1 MNFPTRLSS
10 LYKTLAAQLR
20 MIPQAHYSQEPSTQT
35 RQAKAAAVEDSTLL
49 EKLPRVTERPHL
61 TPIPTSTLSKACE
74 FIVFDFETTGLAH
87 DSDICQ
93 IAAMKADP
101 QVTQGAEL
109 IWSTYILPNRC
120 IDKSAQKATGL
131 TTEYCDGQK
140 RLCVHGVPVEAQPYK
155 EGIQSFYTYLQQQS
169 CRHKHTVLVG
179 YGSDKL
185 DIPVLINN
193 FKRYG
198 ISSHDLE
205 GFIAGFADG
214 LYLIRKMKHKRH
226 QPFLN
231 NGIPPISASLS
242 DVYYHLF
249 NTQLKH
255 AHCATADTRAL
266 HRILFQSRLNITP
279 SQLLEHSSTVS
290 SAYELADYTAMYL
303 ARLNSMKGKL
313 FNSSNNPRLSDSVTY
328 NTASKI
334 ARSGLCYDDLANIY
348 REHGPTGI
356 NVLLTGRCSYS
367 PHRVTND
374 PAVVE
379 AVIEHFR
386 SASDNT
392 L

>member
-1 MNFPTRLSS
+1 MNFPPKLSS
-10 LYKTLAAQLR
+10 LYRTLAAQLR
-20 MIPQAHYSQEPSTQT
+20 MRPQARYCQESWTQT
-35 RQAKAAAVEDSTLL
+35 RQAKAAHVEESTLL
-49 EKLPRVTERPHL
+49 EKLPKVTERPHL
-61 TPIPTSTLSKACE
+61 TPIPISTPSSACE

-101 QVTQGAEL
+101 QAPEL
-109 IWSTYILPNRC
+109 IWSTYLLPNRS
-120 IDKSAQKATGL
+120 IDKGTQKATGL
-131 TTEYCDGQK
+131 STEYCNGQK
-140 RLCVHGVPVEAQPYK
+140 CLCLHGVPVEAQPYK

-185 DIPVLINN
+185 DIPVLVNN

-198 ISSHDLE
+198 ISSHDLD

-214 LYLIRKMKHKRH
+214 LLLIQKMRRERH
-226 QPFLN
+226 QSLLN
-231 NGIPPISASLS
+231 DGVPPISASLS

-255 AHCATADTRAL
+255 AHCATVDTRAL

-279 SQLLEHSSTVS
+279 SQLLDHSSTVS
-290 SAYELADYTAMYL
+290 SAYEVADYTAMYL

-313 FNSSNNPRLSDSVTY
+313 FNNSDNPRLSVTR

-334 ARSGLCYDDLANIY
+334 ARSGLCYDDLATVY
-348 REHGPTGI
+348 KEHGPNGI
-356 NVLLTGRCSYS
+356 TILLTGPCRYS
-367 PHRVTND
+367 THRVTND
-374 PAVVE
+374 PTVVE
-379 AVIEHFR
+379 AVIEHFS
-386 SASDNT
+386 SALHNT

>member
-1 MNFPTRLSS
+1 MILLTRWSS
-10 LYKTLAAQLR
+10 LYRTLAAQLR
-20 MIPQAHYSQEPSTQT
+20 VRPQARYSQEPS
-35 RQAKAAAVEDSTLL
+35 RQAKAAPVEDSTLL

-61 TPIPTSTLSKACE
+61 TPLPISTPSNACE
-74 FIVFDFETTGLAH
+74 FIVFDFETTGLTH

-109 IWSTYILPNRC
+109 IWSTYLLPNRS
-120 IDKSAQKATGL
+120 IDKDAQKVTGL
-131 TTEYCDGQK
+131 STEYCNGQK

-179 YGSDKL
+179 YGSDRL

-193 FKRYG
+193 LKRYG

-214 LYLIRKMKHKRH
+214 LYLIQKMRRECH
-226 QPFLN
+226 QPLLN
-231 NGIPPISASLS
+231 DGIPPSSASLS
-242 DVYYHLF
+242 NVYYHLF

-279 SQLLEHSSTVS
+279 TQLLEHSSTVS
-290 SAYELADYTAMYL
+290 SAYEVTDYKATYL
-303 ARLNSMKGKL
+303 AHLNSMKGKL
-313 FNSSNNPRLSDSVTY
+313 FNSSDNPRLSLTY
-328 NTASKI
+328 YTASKI

-348 REHGPTGI
+348 REHGPNGI
-356 NVLLTGRCSYS
+356 TVLLTSPCSYS

-374 PAVVE
+374 PTVVQ
-379 AVIEHFR
+379 AVIEHFC
-386 SASDNT
+386 SALDNT